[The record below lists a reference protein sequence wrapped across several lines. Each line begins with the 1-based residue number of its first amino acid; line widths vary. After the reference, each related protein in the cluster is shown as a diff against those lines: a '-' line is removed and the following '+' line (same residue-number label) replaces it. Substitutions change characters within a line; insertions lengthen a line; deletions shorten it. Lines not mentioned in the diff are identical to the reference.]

1 MNEMLVNDIRC
12 ICVLGILLF
21 TGIGT
26 IQEGFL
32 TVYRRIRHI
41 YLWTDIRYRQLVM
54 AFFTVFSTTVVL
66 YTFDDMQKILT
77 AGTMAEGWFEIGT
90 LPGRIYG
97 AICIITGIFLF
108 VYNYV
113 IFGKGIAK
121 SEKQTR
127 QILAEIVPLNVMALC
142 LILGTAFAGCGL
154 YVADIIFERTALDES
169 YGVGGIIRAG
179 LCMAAVVYM
188 FFDARLAKEK
198 IINLKKLK
206 YSTEERRPVTN
217 VWDAEEK
224 KTKEQ
229 KLDDLYYIIGRCG
242 ILDRLRRYGLWKW

>member
-1 MNEMLVNDIRC
+1 MNAMLINDIRC

-21 TGIGT
+21 MVIYTIREGI
-26 IQEGFL
+26 L

-77 AGTMAEGWFEIGT
+77 AGTMAEGWFEIGS

-97 AICIITGIFLF
+97 IVCIITGIVLF
-108 VYNYV
+108 IYNYV

-142 LILGTAFAGCGL
+142 LILGTVTAGCGL
-154 YVADIIFERTALDES
+154 YVADVLFEKAALNDP
-169 YGVGGIIRAG
+169 YGAGGLFKAS

-188 FFDARLAKEK
+188 VFDARLAKK
-198 IINLKKLK
+198 RIISLKSLK
-206 YSTEERRPVTN
+206 YSAEKKRPATN
-217 VWDAEEK
+217 VWDTEEM

-229 KLDDLYYIIGRCG
+229 KLDDLYYAIGRCS
-242 ILDRLRRYGLWKW
+242 IPDRLRRYGLWKR